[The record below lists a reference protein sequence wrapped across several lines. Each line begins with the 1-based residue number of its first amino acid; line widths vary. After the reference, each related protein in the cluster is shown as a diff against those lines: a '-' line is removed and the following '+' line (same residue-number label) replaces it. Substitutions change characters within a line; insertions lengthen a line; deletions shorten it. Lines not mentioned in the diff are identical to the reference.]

1 MAKEYVLDDD
11 MVVCTSGARQ
21 TTIHVSS
28 QYMVRRG
35 NGKFVATEDDR
46 FTGCFLCQKVTAIG
60 SSYGFIAG
68 GILGAVVG
76 LSLTPTMA
84 VTGFLSGAIYGLLSG
99 AKEGGEKGA
108 AVGKSAGGAIGAVL
122 GAIAAPFPLK
132 KIGAAVGKVV
142 GQIQGSVA
150 GGIIG
155 AVCNGLSK
163 GVEDSMKGAVIGT
176 AAPPIAVGLVGAILN
191 GLKCSI
197 ITNMIMNVINPCS
210 LMTKGT
216 PWSSLHYQVKIAG
229 KYALMPDAKIAC
241 PFAGVIS
248 ITKPDWDM
256 MLTCAKMSYWVYCT
270 PDKYQDYE
278 KYDPENMGWH
288 EVTPEELERKRIV
301 KKSDGIYQLQGSKEK
316 IKYSSEVYNHK
327 QRYFFTDIDYQGYQK
342 GDNASIDSGM
352 KMGMYEKD
360 GHYILVARGTA
371 RKPDWVDDNLK
382 QGVGLGSDQYDQ
394 VTAVS
399 KTTTKKVGKR
409 NVTIT
414 GHSMGGGTSSTA
426 GIVTGSDTYAFD
438 PAGVHPN
445 TARKYGKTRMD
456 SSNIYT
462 IYAATDPLNNLQ
474 NNLIPIAPTS
484 VGQRLMLNTAN
495 KLNLPH
501 PEDFIINGH
510 ALPLL
515 IEEIERLAT
524 MHKDDKDLMALYK

>member
-270 PDKYQDYE
+270 PDNYQDYE

-288 EVTPEELERKRIV
+288 EVTPEELEEKGVVRKIN
-301 KKSDGIYQLQGSKEK
+301 GINYLSRNRQ
-316 IKYSSEVYNHK
+316 IKYSSEKYNGK
-327 QRYFFTDIDYQGYQK
+327 NRYFFVDTHYKSYQS
-342 GDNASIDSGM
+342 DNSSDNGSGM

-371 RKPDWVDDNLK
+371 RDPDWVDDDLK

-426 GIVTGSDTYAFD
+426 GIVTGSDTYAFN

-445 TARKYGKTRMD
+445 TTAKYGKKLRNA
-456 SSNIYT
+456 SNVHT
-462 IYAATDPLNNLQ
+462 IYAATDPLNGLQ
-474 NNLIPIAPTS
+474 NALPTIAPSS
-484 VGQRLMLNTAN
+484 VGERLIFNTEN
-495 KLNLPH
+495 KFNIQDPSKYLL
-501 PEDFIINGH
+501 DGH
-510 ALPLL
+510 SLPLL
-515 IEEIERLAT
+515 IEELERLSEV
-524 MHKDDKDLMALYK
+524 HKEDKNLLTLQT

>member
-142 GQIQGSVA
+142 GQ
-150 GGIIG
+150 
-155 AVCNGLSK
+155 
-163 GVEDSMKGAVIGT
+163 KGAVIGT

-256 MLTCAKMSYWVYCT
+256 MLTCVKMSYWVYCT

-288 EVTPEELERKRIV
+288 EVTPEELEEKGVVRKIN
-301 KKSDGIYQLQGSKEK
+301 GINYLSRNRQ
-316 IKYSSEVYNHK
+316 IKYSSEKYNGK
-327 QRYFFTDIDYQGYQK
+327 NRYFFVDTHYKSYQS
-342 GDNASIDSGM
+342 DNSSDNGSGM

-371 RKPDWVDDNLK
+371 RDPDWVDDDLK

-426 GIVTGSDTYAFD
+426 GIVTGSDTYAFN

-445 TARKYGKTRMD
+445 TTAKYGKKLRNA
-456 SSNIYT
+456 SNVHT
-462 IYAATDPLNNLQ
+462 IYAATDPLNGLQ
-474 NNLIPIAPTS
+474 NALPTIAPSS
-484 VGQRLMLNTAN
+484 VGERLIFNTEN
-495 KLNLPH
+495 KFNIQDPSKYLL
-501 PEDFIINGH
+501 DGH
-510 ALPLL
+510 SLPLL
-515 IEEIERLAT
+515 IEELERLSEV
-524 MHKDDKDLMALYK
+524 HKEDKNLLTLQT

>member
-229 KYALMPDAKIAC
+229 N
-241 PFAGVIS
+241 
-248 ITKPDWDM
+248 
-256 MLTCAKMSYWVYCT
+256 
-270 PDKYQDYE
+270 YE

-288 EVTPEELERKRIV
+288 EVTPEELEEKGVVRKIN
-301 KKSDGIYQLQGSKEK
+301 GINYLSRNRQ
-316 IKYSSEVYNHK
+316 IKYSSEKYNGK
-327 QRYFFTDIDYQGYQK
+327 NRCFFVDTHYKSYQS
-342 GDNASIDSGM
+342 DNSSDNGSGM

-371 RKPDWVDDNLK
+371 RDPDWVDDDLK

-426 GIVTGSDTYAFD
+426 GIVTGSDTYAFN

-445 TARKYGKTRMD
+445 TTAKYGKKLRNA
-456 SSNIYT
+456 SNVHT
-462 IYAATDPLNNLQ
+462 IYAATDPLNGLQ
-474 NNLIPIAPTS
+474 NALPTIALSS
-484 VGQRLMLNTAN
+484 VGERLIFNTEN
-495 KLNLPH
+495 KFNIQDPSKYLL
-501 PEDFIINGH
+501 DGH
-510 ALPLL
+510 SLPLL
-515 IEEIERLAT
+515 IEELERLSEV
-524 MHKDDKDLMALYK
+524 HKEDKNLLTLQT